1 MEVMKRC
8 FAPALAGLLVLGL
21 IQSVAAEVPSGTAKY
36 ELRYKFTPGEV
47 VMTEVVHRANVRT
60 TIQGTTQTAETR
72 SCSTKTW
79 KIESVD
85 EAGVAKFT
93 HLVDNIEM
101 WQKASGRQEIS
112 YNSQTDETP
121 PPGYEEVARSVG
133 VPLSIVTMDARGTIV
148 KREITHKGAMNISTQ
163 ITMPLPEEPIAIG
176 ETWSTPIEVEVS
188 LQDGSFKKVQTRQQ
202 FTLESV
208 TDGIAHIAIDSQVLT
223 PINDPS
229 IEAQLVQRMS
239 TGWVKFNLDAGR
251 IVSQQLELDKHV
263 VGFNGP
269 ASSMHY
275 VTRVTETLLGEGE
288 ASASKAEDAATEPA
302 GDETAESK
310 SAPNRK

>member
-1 MEVMKRC
+1 MKRC
-8 FAPALAGLLVLGL
+8 LAPALAGLLVLGL
-21 IQSVAAEVPSGTAKY
+21 TQPLAAEVPAGTAKY

-47 VMTEVVHRANVRT
+47 VMTEVVHQANVRT

-85 EAGVAKFT
+85 DAGSATFT

-133 VPLSIVTMDARGTIV
+133 VPLSIVTMDPRGTII
-148 KREITHKGAMNISTQ
+148 KREIAHKGAMNVSTQ
-163 ITMPLPEEPIAIG
+163 ITMPLPEGPIAIG
-176 ETWSTPIEVEVS
+176 ESWSTPIEVEVS
-188 LQDGSFKKVQTRQQ
+188 LQDGSFKKVQTRQR

-223 PINDPS
+223 PINDAS

-239 TGWVKFNLDAGR
+239 SGWVKFNLDGGR
-251 IVSQQLELDKHV
+251 IVSQQLELDKHI

-275 VTRVTETLLGEGE
+275 VTRVTETLLSEGV
-288 ASASKAEDAATEPA
+288 ASASRTEDTAAEPA
-302 GDETAESK
+302 ADETAESP
-310 SAPNRK
+310 SAPQRK